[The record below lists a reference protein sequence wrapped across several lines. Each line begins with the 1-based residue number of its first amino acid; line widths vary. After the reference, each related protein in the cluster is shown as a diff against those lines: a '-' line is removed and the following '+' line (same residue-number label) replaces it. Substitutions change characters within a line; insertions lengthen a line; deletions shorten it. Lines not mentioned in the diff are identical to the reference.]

1 MADNVKISDLTEL
14 TSGSLRDATIFP
26 VVDGGSTQKST
37 LLSLQ
42 QYLADTLATDSE
54 LTTQISNVNST
65 INGLDT
71 DDISEG
77 STNQYYTNARV
88 NTVINGYT
96 IISGAAQI
104 EDLGFIS
111 TGTNIGALN
120 TFTASYYEDSASFDT
135 RILAISASSG
145 DTTPQG
151 TVSSSQ
157 QITDLGFIQSSTIDS
172 LFIADRLPIN
182 IVSSSEQLGELIAI
196 NGGTGITVTSGS
208 GEQLSIEISST
219 GGGGGGVE
227 YDSEYEII
235 SQSNITGEGNA
246 LLGGMLIRSGDETTF
261 ANFSSSVAA
270 GSGGGGSTDYISNVS
285 NTIAHTISFTGIGSA
300 FNGSINLPDGIVSSS
315 TQIEDLG
322 FSGGGENIIVS
333 GLQAYT
339 QSLKSV
345 AIISGSQQITDLGFI
360 SESGDS
366 VTPQGTISGSQQIT
380 DLGFISESAGIT
392 SSAGVVLADA
402 DNTGFDTSYVNE
414 NPSNLYYT
422 TARVEEHLGTIGLL
436 TGSQGLASG
445 SVTSSAQINYGEIR
459 NIPKFWTGGG
469 IQITSGSEGDTQNY
483 IQITSVGGDSGTLAQ
498 EFYSFTSSY
507 ETEKNSFITGSSQII
522 ALGFDPNAGDVTALN
537 AWTSSGGD
545 FGIFSQSVIN
555 QIENLE
561 TGSIN
566 DDFNTLLEKDLF
578 SSSLQIGYELIPDK
592 PNFVAGPNITINISG
607 STFGNTFEISGSEV
621 SGDFT
626 TLANVPEGL
635 VSQSSQISE
644 LGYATTAYADGV
656 GTTTSQSLESSFNS
670 IKGDISAIQA
680 DYADLGG
687 NEFTGSQLIRALVT
701 ADEVYVTGSLSLT
714 AGTGEIKANT
724 NDPASIVNM
733 TGSFKVTGSI
743 EADEFIVGS
752 AGTPSI
758 TSATNIE
765 VSASADINFIAQNIN
780 ITGDILPS
788 VTEAYDLGSADYR
801 FKDLYLSGS
810 TIDLGGTLI
819 TKNANGNIE
828 FLDSGSSVQRS
839 LEIAAITG
847 SVYVSETVT
856 VGEAMKLSPQHPLP
870 SGETGMLAISG
881 SGGGVHG
888 LHFYNGLAWQEVSFV

>member
-14 TSGSLRDATIFP
+14 ASGSLRGATIFP

-120 TFTASYYEDSASFDT
+120 TFTASYYEDSASFET

-196 NGGTGITVTSGS
+196 NGGTGVTVTSGS

-235 SQSNITGEGNA
+235 SQSNVTDESNA
-246 LLGGMLIRSGDETTF
+246 RLAGMLIRSGDETTF
-261 ANFSSSVAA
+261 ANFSASVAA
-270 GSGGGGSTDYISNVS
+270 GAGGGGSTDYISSVNR
-285 NTIAHTISFTGIGSA
+285 TAHTIAFTGVGSA
-300 FNGSINLPDGIVSSS
+300 FTGDVNLPDGIISSS
-315 TQIEDLG
+315 TQIENLG
-322 FSGGGENIIVS
+322 FSGGGENIVVS

-459 NIPKFWTGGG
+459 NIPKFWGDGVT
-469 IQITSGSEGDTQNY
+469 ISSGSSGDTVNY
-483 IQITSVGGDSGTLAQ
+483 IQITSTGGSGTLSA
-498 EFYSFTSSY
+498 EFYSFTASY
-507 ETEKNSFITGSSQII
+507 ELEKANFITGSSQIE

-566 DDFNTLLEKDLF
+566 DDFNALLEKDLF

-680 DYADLGG
+680 DYADLG
-687 NEFTGSQLIRALVT
+687 NNTFTGSQLIRALVT

-758 TSATNIE
+758 TSATNID

-788 VTEAYDLGSADYR
+788 VTEVYDLGSADYR

-819 TKNANGNIE
+819 TKNSNGNIE
-828 FLDSGSSVQRS
+828 FLDSGSNVQRS

-870 SGETGMLAISG
+870 SGETGMLAVSG
-881 SGGGVHG
+881 SGGGPFG
-888 LHFYNGLAWQEVSFV
+888 LHFYNGLGWTEISFV

>member
-1 MADNVKISDLTEL
+1 MADNIKISDLTEL
-14 TSGSLRDATIFP
+14 ISGSLRDITIFP
-26 VVDGGSTQKST
+26 VVDGGSTQKAT

-54 LTTQISNVNST
+54 LASQISNVNST

-71 DDISEG
+71 DDVSEG

-88 NTVINGYT
+88 NQIIQGLT
-96 IISGAAQI
+96 IISGSGQI

-111 TGTNIGALN
+111 SGTNIGPLN
-120 TFTASYYEDSASFDT
+120 IFTASYYEDSASFET

-145 DTTPQG
+145 DATPEG

-172 LFIADRLPIN
+172 LFIADRLPVN
-182 IVSSSEQLGELIAI
+182 IVSSSTQLEELIAI
-196 NGGTGITVTSGS
+196 NGGTGVTVTSGS

-227 YDSEYEII
+227 YDSEYEIV
-235 SQSNITGEGNA
+235 SQSNITGESNA
-246 LLGGMLIRSGDETTF
+246 NLDGMLLRSGDETTF
-261 ANFSSSVAA
+261 SNFSASVAA
-270 GSGGGGSTDYISNVS
+270 GAGGGGGTDYISNVS
-285 NTIAHTISFTGIGSA
+285 ATIAHTIAFTGVGSA

-345 AIISGSQQITDLGFI
+345 AIISGSQQITDFGFV
-360 SESGDS
+360 SESS
-366 VTPQGTISGSQQIT
+366 TTIPQGTISGSQQIT
-380 DLGFISESAGIT
+380 DLGFLSSSSDLTGIT

-459 NIPKFWTGGG
+459 NIPKFWGDGV
-469 IQITSGSEGDTQNY
+469 QISSGSSGDTANY
-483 IQITSVGGDSGTLAQ
+483 IQITSIEGGGGGTLEA
-498 EFYSFTSSY
+498 EFNSFTASY
-507 ETEKNSFITGSSQII
+507 LNDKTTFITGSSQIE
-522 ALGFDPNAGDVTALN
+522 ALGFDPNAGDVSSLN
-537 AWTSSGGD
+537 AWTGSGGQ

-561 TGSIN
+561 TGSLT

-578 SSSLQIGYELIPDK
+578 SGSAQVNYAQIPDT
-592 PNFVAGPNITINISG
+592 PSFVAGPNITINISG
-607 STFGNTFEISGSEV
+607 SSFGQTFEISGSEV

-635 VSQSSQISE
+635 ISE
-644 LGYATTAYADGV
+644 SAQIGGLGYATTGYADGV
-656 GTTTSQSLESSFNS
+656 GTTTSQSLESTFNGLR
-670 IKGDISAIQA
+670 GDIGAIQA
-680 DYADLGG
+680 DYANLGG
-687 NEFTGSQLIRALVT
+687 NTFTGSQLIKALVT
-701 ADEVYVTGSLSLT
+701 ADEVYVTGSLSIT
-714 AGTGEIKANT
+714 AGTGKIKVNT
-724 NDPASIVNM
+724 NIPSDIVQM
-733 TGSFKVTGSI
+733 TGSFKVTGSV
-743 EADEFIVGS
+743 EADEFIIGS
-752 AGTPSI
+752 TGTPTIS
-758 TSATNIE
+758 SATNIE
-765 VSASADINFIAQNIN
+765 VSASADINMIAQEVN
-780 ITGDILPS
+780 ITDVLTITPRTTTPS
-788 VTEAYDLGSADYR
+788 SPS
-801 FKDLYLSGS
+801 SGS
-810 TIDLGGTLI
+810 FI
-819 TKNANGNIE
+819 
-828 FLDSGSSVQRS
+828 V
-839 LEIAAITG
+839 
-847 SVYVSETVT
+847 
-856 VGEAMKLSPQHPLP
+856 
-870 SGETGMLAISG
+870 SG
-881 SGGGVHG
+881 SGATIKPF
-888 LHFYNGLAWQEVSFV
+888 FYDGNQWQEISFV

>member
-1 MADNVKISDLTEL
+1 MADNIKISDLTEL
-14 TSGSLRDATIFP
+14 ISGSLRDVTIFP
-26 VVDGGSTQKST
+26 VVDGGSTQKAT

-54 LTTQISNVNST
+54 LASQISNVNST

-71 DDISEG
+71 DDVSEG

-88 NTVINGYT
+88 NQIIQGLT
-96 IISGAAQI
+96 IISGSGQI

-111 TGTNIGALN
+111 SGTNIGPLN
-120 TFTASYYEDSASFDT
+120 IFTASYYEDSASFET

-145 DTTPQG
+145 DATPEG

-196 NGGTGITVTSGS
+196 NGGTGVTVTSGS

-219 GGGGGGVE
+219 GGGGGGGVE

-246 LLGGMLIRSGDETTF
+246 LLEEMLIRSGDETTF
-261 ANFSSSVAA
+261 GQFSSSVA
-270 GSGGGGSTDYISNVS
+270 GGGGGGGSTDYISNVS
-285 NTIAHTISFTGIGSA
+285 STIAHTIAFTGVGSA

-322 FSGGGENIIVS
+322 FAGGGENIIVS

-345 AIISGSQQITDLGFI
+345 AIISGSQQITDFGFV
-360 SESGDS
+360 SESS
-366 VTPQGTISGSQQIT
+366 TTIPQGTISGSQQIT
-380 DLGFISESAGIT
+380 DLGFLSSSADLTGIT

-402 DNTGFDTSYVNE
+402 DNTGFDTSFVGE

-422 TARVEEHLGTIGLL
+422 DARVETHLGVIGLL

-459 NIPKFWTGGG
+459 NIPKFWGDGVT
-469 IQITSGSEGDTQNY
+469 ISSGSSGDTANY
-483 IQITSVGGDSGTLAQ
+483 IQITSTGGDSGTLSA
-498 EFYSFTSSY
+498 EFYSSTSSY
-507 ETEKNSFITGSSQII
+507 LNDKTTFITGSSQIE
-522 ALGFDPNAGDVTALN
+522 ALGFDPNAGDVSSLN
-537 AWTSSGGD
+537 AWTGSGGQ
-545 FGIFSQSVIN
+545 FGIFSQSVVN

-561 TGSIN
+561 TGSLT
-566 DDFNTLLEKDLF
+566 DDFNSLLEKDLF
-578 SSSLQIGYELIPDK
+578 SGSEQVNYAQIPDV
-592 PNFVAGPNITINISG
+592 PDFVAGPGIVIAISG
-607 STFGNTFEISGSEV
+607 SSFGQTFEISSSAA

-626 TLANVPEGL
+626 TLTGVPEGL
-635 VSQSSQISE
+635 VSSSTQIES
-644 LGYATTAYADGV
+644 LGFATTVYADDV
-656 GTTTSQSLESSFNS
+656 GTTTSQSLESTFNGFR
-670 IKGDISAIQA
+670 GDIGAIQA

-687 NEFTGSQLIRALVT
+687 NTFTGSQLIKALVT

-714 AGTGEIKANT
+714 AGSGKIKVNT
-724 NDPASIVNM
+724 NIPSDIIQM
-733 TGSFKVTGSI
+733 TGSLKVTGSI

-752 AGTPSI
+752 TGTPSI

-765 VSASADINFIAQNIN
+765 VSASADINMLAQEVN
-780 ITGDILPS
+780 ITDVLTITPRTTTPS
-788 VTEAYDLGSADYR
+788 SPS
-801 FKDLYLSGS
+801 SGS
-810 TIDLGGTLI
+810 FI
-819 TKNANGNIE
+819 
-828 FLDSGSSVQRS
+828 V
-839 LEIAAITG
+839 
-847 SVYVSETVT
+847 
-856 VGEAMKLSPQHPLP
+856 
-870 SGETGMLAISG
+870 SG
-881 SGGGVHG
+881 SGATIKPF
-888 LHFYNGLAWQEVSFV
+888 FYDGNQWQEISFV

>member
-14 TSGSLRDATIFP
+14 ISGSLRDVTIFP
-26 VVDGGSTQKST
+26 VVDGGSTQKAT

-54 LTTQISNVNST
+54 LASQISNVNST

-77 STNQYYTNARV
+77 STNQYYTNTRV
-88 NTVINGYT
+88 NQIIQALT
-96 IISGAAQI
+96 IISGSGQI

-111 TGTNIGALN
+111 SGTNIGPLN
-120 TFTASYYEDSASFDT
+120 TFTASYYEDSASFET

-145 DTTPQG
+145 DATPEG

-182 IVSSSEQLGELIAI
+182 ILSSSEQLGQLIAI
-196 NGGTGITVTSGS
+196 NGGTGVTVTSGS
-208 GEQLSIEISST
+208 GEQLSIEIEST
-219 GGGGGGVE
+219 GGGGGGGVE

-235 SQSNITGEGNA
+235 SQSNITDESNA
-246 LLGGMLIRSGDETTF
+246 RLDGMLLRSGDETTF
-261 ANFSSSVAA
+261 SNFSASVAA
-270 GSGGGGSTDYISNVS
+270 GGGGGGGSTDYISNVS
-285 NTIAHTISFTGIGSA
+285 TTIAHTIAFTGVGSA
-300 FNGSINLPDGIVSSS
+300 FNGSINLPAGIVSSS

-322 FSGGGENIIVS
+322 FAGGGENIIVS

-345 AIISGSQQITDLGFI
+345 AIISGSQQITDLGFL
-360 SESGDS
+360 SSS
-366 VTPQGTISGSQQIT
+366 S
-380 DLGFISESAGIT
+380 DLTGIT

-402 DNTGFDTSYVNE
+402 DNTGFDTSYVGE

-459 NIPKFWTGGG
+459 NIPKFWGDGVT
-469 IQITSGSEGDTQNY
+469 ISSGSSGDTVNY
-483 IQITSVGGDSGTLAQ
+483 IQITSTGGDSGTLSS
-498 EFYSFTSSY
+498 EFYSFTASY
-507 ETEKNSFITGSSQII
+507 ELEKNNFITGSSQIE
-522 ALGFDPNAGDVTALN
+522 ALGFDPNAGEVVTLN
-537 AWTSSGGD
+537 AWTGSGGE
-545 FGIFSQSVIN
+545 FGIFSQSVVN

-561 TGSIN
+561 TGSLT
-566 DDFNTLLEKDLF
+566 DDFNSLLEKDLF
-578 SSSLQIGYELIPDK
+578 SGSEQVNYAQIPDV
-592 PNFVAGPNITINISG
+592 PDFVAGPNITINISG

-626 TLANVPEGL
+626 TLANVPEGII
-635 VSQSSQISE
+635 SASNQISE

-656 GTTTSQSLESSFNS
+656 GTTTSQSLESTFNS
-670 IKGDISAIQA
+670 IKGDIDAIQS

-687 NEFTGSQLIRALVT
+687 NTFTGSQLIQALVT

-714 AGTGEIKANT
+714 AGEGKITVNTGIPS
-724 NDPASIVNM
+724 DILQM

-765 VSASADINFIAQNIN
+765 VSASADINMIAQEVN
-780 ITGDILPS
+780 ITDVLTITPRTTTPS
-788 VTEAYDLGSADYR
+788 SPS
-801 FKDLYLSGS
+801 SGS
-810 TIDLGGTLI
+810 FI
-819 TKNANGNIE
+819 
-828 FLDSGSSVQRS
+828 V
-839 LEIAAITG
+839 
-847 SVYVSETVT
+847 
-856 VGEAMKLSPQHPLP
+856 
-870 SGETGMLAISG
+870 SG
-881 SGGGVHG
+881 SGATIKPF
-888 LHFYNGLAWQEVSFV
+888 FYDGNQWQEISFV

>member
-1 MADNVKISDLTEL
+1 MADNIKISDLTEL
-14 TSGSLRDATIFP
+14 ISGSLRDATIFP
-26 VVDGGSTQKST
+26 VVDGGSTQKAT

-54 LTTQISNVNST
+54 LASQISNVNST

-71 DDISEG
+71 DDVSEG

-88 NTVINGYT
+88 NQIIQGLT
-96 IISGAAQI
+96 IISGSGQI

-111 TGTNIGALN
+111 SGTNIGPLN
-120 TFTASYYEDSASFDT
+120 IFTASYYEDSASFET

-145 DTTPQG
+145 DATPEG

-172 LFIADRLPIN
+172 LFIADRLPVN
-182 IVSSSEQLGELIAI
+182 IVSSSTQLEELIAI
-196 NGGTGITVTSGS
+196 NGGTGVTVTSGS

-227 YDSEYEII
+227 YDSEYEIV
-235 SQSNITGEGNA
+235 SQSNITGESNA
-246 LLGGMLIRSGDETTF
+246 NLDGMLLRSGDETTF
-261 ANFSSSVAA
+261 SNFSASVAA
-270 GSGGGGSTDYISNVS
+270 GAGGGGGTDYISNVS
-285 NTIAHTISFTGIGSA
+285 ATIAHTIAFTGVGSA

-345 AIISGSQQITDLGFI
+345 AIISGSQQITDFGFV
-360 SESGDS
+360 SESS
-366 VTPQGTISGSQQIT
+366 TTIPQGTISGSQQIT
-380 DLGFISESAGIT
+380 DLGFLSSSSDLTGIT

-459 NIPKFWTGGG
+459 NIPKFWGDGV
-469 IQITSGSEGDTQNY
+469 QISSGSSGDTANY
-483 IQITSVGGDSGTLAQ
+483 IQITSIEGGGGGTLEA
-498 EFYSFTSSY
+498 EFNSFTASY
-507 ETEKNSFITGSSQII
+507 LNDKTTFITGSSQIE
-522 ALGFDPNAGDVTALN
+522 ALGFDPNAGDVSSLN
-537 AWTSSGGD
+537 AWTGSGGQ

-561 TGSIN
+561 TGSLT

-578 SSSLQIGYELIPDK
+578 SGSAQVNYAQIPDT
-592 PNFVAGPNITINISG
+592 PSFVAGPNITINISG
-607 STFGNTFEISGSEV
+607 SSFGQTFEISGSEV

-635 VSQSSQISE
+635 ISE
-644 LGYATTAYADGV
+644 SAQIGGLGYATTGYADGV
-656 GTTTSQSLESSFNS
+656 GTTTSQSLESTFNGLR
-670 IKGDISAIQA
+670 GDIGAIQA
-680 DYADLGG
+680 DYANLGG
-687 NEFTGSQLIRALVT
+687 NTFTGSQLIKALVT
-701 ADEVYVTGSLSLT
+701 ADEVYVTGSLSIT
-714 AGTGEIKANT
+714 AGTGKIKVNT
-724 NDPASIVNM
+724 NIPSDIVQM
-733 TGSFKVTGSI
+733 TGSFKVTGSV
-743 EADEFIVGS
+743 EADEFIIGS
-752 AGTPSI
+752 TGTPTIS
-758 TSATNIE
+758 SATNIE
-765 VSASADINFIAQNIN
+765 VSASADINMIAQEVN
-780 ITGDILPS
+780 ITDVLTITPRTTTPS
-788 VTEAYDLGSADYR
+788 SPS
-801 FKDLYLSGS
+801 SGS
-810 TIDLGGTLI
+810 FI
-819 TKNANGNIE
+819 
-828 FLDSGSSVQRS
+828 V
-839 LEIAAITG
+839 
-847 SVYVSETVT
+847 
-856 VGEAMKLSPQHPLP
+856 
-870 SGETGMLAISG
+870 SG
-881 SGGGVHG
+881 SGATIKPF
-888 LHFYNGLAWQEVSFV
+888 FYDGNQWQEISFV

>member
-14 TSGSLRDATIFP
+14 ISGSLRDVTIFP
-26 VVDGGSTQKST
+26 VVDGGSTQKAT

-54 LTTQISNVNST
+54 LASQISNVNST

-77 STNQYYTNARV
+77 STNQYYTNTRV
-88 NTVINGYT
+88 NQIIQALT
-96 IISGAAQI
+96 IISGSGQI

-111 TGTNIGALN
+111 SGTNIGPLN
-120 TFTASYYEDSASFDT
+120 TFTASYYEDSASFET

-145 DTTPQG
+145 DATPEG

-182 IVSSSEQLGELIAI
+182 ILSSSEQLGQLIAI
-196 NGGTGITVTSGS
+196 NGGTGVTVTSGS
-208 GEQLSIEISST
+208 GEQLSIEIEST
-219 GGGGGGVE
+219 GGGGGGGVE

-235 SQSNITGEGNA
+235 SQSNITDESNA
-246 LLGGMLIRSGDETTF
+246 RLDGMLLRSGDETTF
-261 ANFSSSVAA
+261 SNFLASVAA
-270 GSGGGGSTDYISNVS
+270 GAGGGGGSTDYISNVS
-285 NTIAHTISFTGIGSA
+285 TTIAHTIAFTGVGSA
-300 FNGSINLPDGIVSSS
+300 FNGSINLPAGIVSSS

-322 FSGGGENIIVS
+322 FAGGGENIIVS

-345 AIISGSQQITDLGFI
+345 AIISGSQQITDFGFV
-360 SESGDS
+360 SESS
-366 VTPQGTISGSQQIT
+366 TTIPQGTISGSQQIT
-380 DLGFISESAGIT
+380 DLGFLSSSSDLTGIT

-402 DNTGFDTSYVNE
+402 DNTGFDTSYVGE

-459 NIPKFWTGGG
+459 NIPKFWGDGVT
-469 IQITSGSEGDTQNY
+469 ISSGSSGDTVNY
-483 IQITSVGGDSGTLAQ
+483 IQITSTGGDSGTLSS
-498 EFYSFTSSY
+498 EFYSFTASY
-507 ETEKNSFITGSSQII
+507 ELEKNNFITGSSQIE
-522 ALGFDPNAGDVTALN
+522 ALGFDPNAGEVVTLN
-537 AWTSSGGD
+537 AWTGSGGE
-545 FGIFSQSVIN
+545 FGIFSQSVVN

-561 TGSIN
+561 TGSLT
-566 DDFNTLLEKDLF
+566 DDFNSLLEKDLF
-578 SSSLQIGYELIPDK
+578 SGSEQVNYAQIPDV
-592 PNFVAGPNITINISG
+592 PDFVAGPNITINISG

-626 TLANVPEGL
+626 TLANVPEGII
-635 VSQSSQISE
+635 SASNQISE

-656 GTTTSQSLESSFNS
+656 GTTTSQSLESTFNS
-670 IKGDISAIQA
+670 IKGDIDAIQS

-687 NEFTGSQLIRALVT
+687 NTFTGSQLIQALVT

-714 AGTGEIKANT
+714 AGEGKITVNTGIPS
-724 NDPASIVNM
+724 DILQM

-765 VSASADINFIAQNIN
+765 VSASADINMIAQEVN
-780 ITGDILPS
+780 ITDVLTITPRTTTPS
-788 VTEAYDLGSADYR
+788 SPS
-801 FKDLYLSGS
+801 SGS
-810 TIDLGGTLI
+810 FI
-819 TKNANGNIE
+819 
-828 FLDSGSSVQRS
+828 V
-839 LEIAAITG
+839 
-847 SVYVSETVT
+847 
-856 VGEAMKLSPQHPLP
+856 
-870 SGETGMLAISG
+870 SG
-881 SGGGVHG
+881 SGATIKPF
-888 LHFYNGLAWQEVSFV
+888 FYDGNQWQEISFV

>member
-14 TSGSLRDATIFP
+14 ASGSLRDVTIFP

-120 TFTASYYEDSASFDT
+120 TFTASYYEDSASFET

-196 NGGTGITVTSGS
+196 NGGTGVTVTSGS

-246 LLGGMLIRSGDETTF
+246 LLEGMLIRSGDETTF

-270 GSGGGGSTDYISNVS
+270 GGGGGGSTDYISNVS

-507 ETEKNSFITGSSQII
+507 ETEKTSFITGSSQIE
-522 ALGFDPNAGDVTALN
+522 ALGFDPNAGEVVTLN
-537 AWTSSGGD
+537 AWTGSGGA

-555 QIENLE
+555 QIDNLE
-561 TGSIN
+561 TGSLT
-566 DDFNTLLEKDLF
+566 DDFNELLEKDLF
-578 SSSLQIGYELIPDK
+578 SSSAQIAYAEIPDT
-592 PNFVAGPNITINISG
+592 PDFVAGPGIVIAISG
-607 STFGNTFEISGSEV
+607 STFGNTFEISS
-621 SGDFT
+621 SAAAGDFT
-626 TLANVPEGL
+626 TLTGVPEGL
-635 VSQSSQISE
+635 VSSSTQIE
-644 LGYATTAYADGV
+644 GLGFATTTYADGV

-752 AGTPSI
+752 SGTPSI
-758 TSATNIE
+758 TSATNID

-788 VTEAYDLGSADYR
+788 VTEVYDLGSADYR

>member
-14 TSGSLRDATIFP
+14 ASGSLRDATIFP

-196 NGGTGITVTSGS
+196 NGGTGVTVTSGS

-246 LLGGMLIRSGDETTF
+246 LLEGMLIRSGDETTF

-270 GSGGGGSTDYISNVS
+270 GGGGGGGSTDYISNVS
-285 NTIAHTISFTGIGSA
+285 NTITHTISFTGIGSA

-507 ETEKNSFITGSSQII
+507 ETEKNSFITGSSQIED
-522 ALGFDPNAGDVTALN
+522 LGFDPNAGEVVTLN
-537 AWTSSGGD
+537 AWTGSGGA

-566 DDFNTLLEKDLF
+566 DDFNELLEKDLF

-592 PNFVAGPNITINISG
+592 PNFVAGPGIVIAISG
-607 STFGNTFEISGSEV
+607 STFGNTFEISS
-621 SGDFT
+621 SAAAGDFS
-626 TLANVPEGL
+626 TLTGVPEGL
-635 VSQSSQISE
+635 VSSSTQIE
-644 LGYATTAYADGV
+644 GLGYATTAYADGV

-680 DYADLGG
+680 DYADLGS
-687 NEFTGSQLIRALVT
+687 NTFTGSQLIRALVT

-765 VSASADINFIAQNIN
+765 VSASADINLIAQEVN
-780 ITGDILPS
+780 ITDVLSLTPRTTTPTSPS
-788 VTEAYDLGSADYR
+788 
-801 FKDLYLSGS
+801 SGS
-810 TIDLGGTLI
+810 FI
-819 TKNANGNIE
+819 
-828 FLDSGSSVQRS
+828 V
-839 LEIAAITG
+839 
-847 SVYVSETVT
+847 
-856 VGEAMKLSPQHPLP
+856 
-870 SGETGMLAISG
+870 SG
-881 SGGGVHG
+881 SGATIKPF
-888 LHFYNGLAWQEVSFV
+888 FYDGNEWQEISFV